1 MSKLKCGII
10 GFGGLGQIHFS
21 NLINN
26 ENVELVAICD
36 VNEEKFTKATDTNQG
51 KGKEFDVSSY
61 NLYTDAEKML
71 NDEKLELVVV
81 ALPTYLHAKYSIMAL
96 DKGAHVFCEKPMAR
110 TVDECKDMI
119 AAAERNGKKL
129 MIGQCVRF
137 NLRYKILKEACD
149 SGKYGKLLRLELN
162 RYGCTPIWGWENW
175 YMDFEKS
182 GGAAL
187 DLHVHDVD
195 FLNYMF
201 GRPKA
206 VQSEAIHRIS
216 GFDCITS
223 RFFYDNDAIIR
234 VTGDWSMPY
243 CYGFKPTLFAQFEQ
257 AVLVTGDKGVV
268 VYPADGEM
276 TEIECDA
283 TFSAYDAEMKYF
295 VECIVEN
302 KPNLMVPVESTM
314 QSIEM
319 VFAEMESD
327 KTKEKVIL

>member
-61 NLYTDAEKML
+61 KLYTDAEKML
-71 NDEKLELVVV
+71 NDEKFDLVVV

-110 TVDECKDMI
+110 TVAECQEMI
-119 AAAERNGKKL
+119 AAAERNGKQL
-129 MIGQCVRF
+129 AIGQCVRF

-162 RYGCTPIWGWENW
+162 RYGFPPVWGWENW

-195 FLNYMF
+195 FLNYML
-201 GRPKA
+201 GRPNS
-206 VQSEAIHRIS
+206 VQSEAIHKIA

-234 VTGDWSMPY
+234 VTGDWSMPN
-243 CYGFKPTLFAQFEQ
+243 CYGFKPTLFAQFEK

-268 VYPADGEM
+268 VYPEDGEM

-283 TFSAYDAEMKYF
+283 TYSGYDAEMKHF
-295 VECIVEN
+295 IECIIEN
-302 KPNLMVPVESTM
+302 KPNLIVPAESTM

-319 VFAEMESD
+319 VFAEMKSVE
-327 KTKEKVIL
+327 TNEKVKL